1 MLKLI
6 NSCLVSVT
14 LSMVRIGTLLCFI
27 LLISSCKKKGASL
40 EEVLQFPSYPSAS
53 AIEYFRNHY
62 YIMGDDATH
71 LLVLDSSLH
80 VSDSIRIAPG
90 NYKRIPKDIK
100 QDFEAASIVHSGN
113 SRQLLLT
120 GSGSVTPTRDSACLY
135 DIEMDTLKTF
145 SLDTFYRRIKARGL
159 EELNLEGA
167 CATSLGFIFAS
178 RGHKAFRKN
187 YLVMTSSQFWEK
199 QSTAPI
205 ALIKIGA
212 NIDSNS
218 FQGVSGLAY
227 IRNGDRLLI
236 SVSTEDTKSVH
247 EDGAIG
253 KSYLWIV
260 DNISAKRRWNSIN
273 PNRVIDLEKT
283 DSRFKGNKIESVCV
297 IKETRRG
304 LQLALVADNDD
315 GGSKLFILDISL

>member
-1 MLKLI
+1 
-6 NSCLVSVT
+6 
-14 LSMVRIGTLLCFI
+14 MVRIGI
-27 LLISSCKKKGASL
+27 LVCLMVLIDSCKKKETSL
-40 EEVLQFPSYPSAS
+40 EGITQFPSYPSAS
-53 AIEYFRNHY
+53 ALEYYRGHY

-80 VSDSIRIAPG
+80 VSDSIRILPG
-90 NYKRIPKDIK
+90 NEKRISKDSK
-100 QDFEAASIVHSGN
+100 PDFEAASIVHVDS

-120 GSGSVTPTRDSACLY
+120 GSGSLAPQRDSACLF
-135 DIEMDTLKTF
+135 DIETHTSKIF

-167 CATSLGFIFAS
+167 CAASQAFILS
-178 RGHKAFRKN
+178 GRGHKAFRKN
-187 YLVMTSSQFWEK
+187 YLVMTSSNFWED
-199 QSTAPI
+199 QSGAPVY
-205 ALIKIGA
+205 LIKIGA

-227 IRNGDRLLI
+227 IRNGDRLLLSI
-236 SVSTEDTKSVH
+236 STEDTKNAY

-273 PNRVIDLEKT
+273 PNRVIDLEEI
-283 DSRFKGNKIESVCV
+283 DERFKGNKIESVCV
-297 IKETRRG
+297 IKETRKG
-304 LQLALVADNDD
+304 LKLALVADNDD
-315 GGSKLFILDISL
+315 GGSRLFIVDISL

>member
-1 MLKLI
+1 MACNGKK
-6 NSCLVSVT
+6 NSV
-14 LSMVRIGTLLCFI
+14 
-27 LLISSCKKKGASL
+27 
-40 EEVLQFPSYPSAS
+40 EEIREFPVYPSAS
-53 AIEYFRNHY
+53 AIEYYRNHY

-80 VSDSIRIAPG
+80 VSDSIRILPG
-90 NYKRIPKDIK
+90 NEKRIPKDSK
-100 QDFEAASIVHSGN
+100 PDFEAMSIVQSNN

-120 GSGSVTPTRDSACLY
+120 GSGSLSPQRDSACLFN
-135 DIEMDTLKTF
+135 IETHSSVIF

-167 CATSLGFIFAS
+167 CTTSQGFIFAN

-187 YLVMTSSQFWEK
+187 HIIITSSDFWKNQAE
-199 QSTAPI
+199 APVYI
-205 ALIKIGA
+205 IKIGA
-212 NIDSNS
+212 NTDSNS

-227 IRNGDRLLI
+227 IRNGDRLLL
-236 SVSTEDTKSVH
+236 SVSTEDTKNAY

-273 PNRVIDLEKT
+273 PNHVIDLEAI
-283 DSRFKGNKIESVCV
+283 DERFKGNKIESVCV
-297 IKETRRG
+297 MKETRSG

-315 GGSKLFILDISL
+315 GGSRLFVLNITL

>member
-1 MLKLI
+1 MA
-6 NSCLVSVT
+6 
-14 LSMVRIGTLLCFI
+14 
-27 LLISSCKKKGASL
+27 CKGKKYSL
-40 EEVLQFPSYPSAS
+40 EEIKEFPSYPSAS
-53 AIEYFRNHY
+53 AIEYYRNHY

-80 VSDSIRIAPG
+80 VSDSIRIFPG
-90 NYKRIPKDIK
+90 NEKRIPKDSK
-100 QDFEAASIVHSGN
+100 VDLEAASIVHVN
-113 SRQLLLT
+113 DKRQLLLT
-120 GSGSVTPTRDSACLY
+120 GSGSGGPQRDSACLY
-135 DIEMDTLKTF
+135 DIESHTSKIF

-167 CATSLGFIFAS
+167 CATSQAFIFSS

-187 YLVMTSSQFWEK
+187 YLVMTSSDFWEK

-205 ALIKIGA
+205 YLIKVGA
-212 NIDSNS
+212 NVDSNS

-227 IRNGDRLLI
+227 VRNGDRLLLSI
-236 SVSTEDTKSVH
+236 STEDTKNAY

-273 PNRVIDLEKT
+273 PNLVIDLEKI
-283 DSRFKGNKIESVCV
+283 DNRFKGNKIESVCV

-304 LQLALVADNDD
+304 LQLGLVADNDD
-315 GGSKLFILDISL
+315 GGSKLFILDITL